1 MLAADNKLFAVT
13 LDGRVYCFG
22 PAPSRTRKP
31 HVAPR
36 SGGVDQTSKEWTE
49 TARKILDFLDF
60 DWDEQVLQ
68 YPDKARQR
76 YITTPTYQGVAQP
89 VYSRSIGRWRNYES
103 QIEPLRE
110 SLQPFVET
118 FGYV

>member
-1 MLAADNKLFAVT
+1 MAHFFRIEDTALLYKAVMELWLQYRDVLKIDYVEYRYEDLVT
-13 LDGRVYCFG
+13 DL
-22 PAPSRTRKP
+22 
-31 HVAPR
+31 
-36 SGGVDQTSKEWTE
+36 EN
-49 TARKILDFLDF
+49 TARKILDFLDL

-68 YPDKARQR
+68 YHDKARQR
-76 YITTPTYQGVAQP
+76 YITTPSYQGVAQP

-118 FGYV
+118 FGYA